1 VMSDFE
7 SLMMLMKKIDI
18 GAYST
23 ICRIELMVTRIA
35 QYWLSPPAISV
46 QIKTWDHPVSEEA
59 TLNDRF

>member
-1 VMSDFE
+1 MISDFE

-23 ICRIELMVTRIA
+23 ICRIELMATRIA

-46 QIKTWDHPVSEEA
+46 QIKTWDQVFSDEA
-59 TLNDRF
+59 SLTNTS